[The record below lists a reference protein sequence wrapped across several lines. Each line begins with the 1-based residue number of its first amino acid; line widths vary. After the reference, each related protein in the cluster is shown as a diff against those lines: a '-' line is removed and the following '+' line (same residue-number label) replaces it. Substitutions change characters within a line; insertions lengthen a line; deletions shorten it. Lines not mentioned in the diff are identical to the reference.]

1 MATSSITKDFYA
13 KDEAA
18 YNKLKKEIEEEST
31 VRIKIVK
38 SPSLEEGRK
47 KLATFIFR

>member
-1 MATSSITKDFYA
+1 MATSSITKDFYV

-18 YNKLKKEIEEEST
+18 YNKIKKDIEEKST

-38 SPSLEEGRK
+38 SPSLEECRK
-47 KLATFIFR
+47 N